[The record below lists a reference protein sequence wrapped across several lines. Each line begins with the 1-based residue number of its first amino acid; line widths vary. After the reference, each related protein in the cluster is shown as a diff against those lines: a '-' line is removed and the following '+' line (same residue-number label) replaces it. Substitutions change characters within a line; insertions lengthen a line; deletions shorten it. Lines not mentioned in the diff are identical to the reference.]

1 VQHRS
6 VASGLGR
13 LRPWAAASSLGC
25 RRRFGAQAAEA
36 EIERVASLIDAQPLD
51 TASGGKLETY
61 IRRFCPDV
69 LAQLLEAGVLTE

>member
-1 VQHRS
+1 MPRGGKQ
-6 VASGLGR
+6 AGWL
-13 LRPWAAASSLGC
+13 L
-25 RRRFGAQAAEA
+25 GAQAAEA

>member
-1 VQHRS
+1 M
-6 VASGLGR
+6 
-13 LRPWAAASSLGC
+13 P
-25 RRRFGAQAAEA
+25 AAED
-36 EIERVASLIDAQPLD
+36 EIERVANLVGATPL

>member
-1 VQHRS
+1 MV
-6 VASGLGR
+6 VL
-13 LRPWAAASSLGC
+13 
-25 RRRFGAQAAEA
+25 GAQAAEA